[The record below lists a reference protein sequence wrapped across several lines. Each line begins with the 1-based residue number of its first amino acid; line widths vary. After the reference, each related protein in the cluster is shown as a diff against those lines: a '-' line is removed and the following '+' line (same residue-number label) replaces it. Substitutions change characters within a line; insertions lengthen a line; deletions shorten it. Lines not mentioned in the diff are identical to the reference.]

1 MEFAEQACRAGVD
14 AFASAAET
22 GQVRPEI
29 ADEGQIQ
36 SATLE
41 MAGSGLAR
49 RGDLRSPAATCGRPG
64 GVFGRC
70 DLRSPARLPDSPRGN
85 ARHLGRGPA
94 RSGSRAFRERPG

>member
-64 GVFGRC
+64 GVFGRG
-70 DLRSPARLPDSPRGN
+70 DLRAPRW
-85 ARHLGRGPA
+85 RVR
-94 RSGSRAFRERPG
+94 